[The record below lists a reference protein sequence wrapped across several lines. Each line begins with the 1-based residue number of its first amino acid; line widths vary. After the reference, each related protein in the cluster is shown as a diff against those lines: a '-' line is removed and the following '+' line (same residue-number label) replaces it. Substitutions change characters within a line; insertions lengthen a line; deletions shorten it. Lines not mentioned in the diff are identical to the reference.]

1 MTIQIQ
7 SSTTFMFSHLI
18 EMCLHN
24 NKHPYLIKQG
34 NSHISNTL
42 AGIYLKFHTNLGFD
56 GPMCI
61 MGSNVCKQCN
71 LHVNNSKV
79 VHSTSEHKRTLL
91 SNFAQVLTPLF
102 SCSHF
107 NDMFIKTTNTPSQ
120 CSSQYFKYP
129 NRYTRQAL
137 HSARVRCSNLNLHI
151 QAINNKSLTIHYN
164 RDTKQIIQTYSCH
177 T

>member
-7 SSTTFMFSHLI
+7 SSTTFVFSHWI
-18 EMCLHN
+18 EMFLHN

-34 NSHISNTL
+34 NSRISNTL

-79 VHSTSEHKRTLL
+79 VHSTSAHKWILL

-107 NDMFIKTTNTPSQ
+107 NDMFIKD
-120 CSSQYFKYP
+120 
-129 NRYTRQAL
+129 
-137 HSARVRCSNLNLHI
+137 
-151 QAINNKSLTIHYN
+151 NKHPQSMFLPVF
-164 RDTKQIIQTYSCH
+164 QIP
-177 T
+177 